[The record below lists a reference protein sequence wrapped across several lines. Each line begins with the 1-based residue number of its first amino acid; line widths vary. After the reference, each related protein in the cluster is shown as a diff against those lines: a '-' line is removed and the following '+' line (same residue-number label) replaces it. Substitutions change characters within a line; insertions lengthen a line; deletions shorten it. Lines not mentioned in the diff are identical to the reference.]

1 MNKKIFFKL
10 IGLITI
16 TGLIAFSC
24 SKGSSY
30 TAPKPPP
37 PAPGE
42 NSPGL
47 ITMYNMAF
55 APSSVTVTK
64 GTVVKW
70 QNNDGYAHTV
80 NSNDG
85 TTFSS
90 GTINGGDSFSYT
102 TTVAGTFNYHC
113 LIHGLPMSGILI
125 VNP

>member
-1 MNKKIFFKL
+1 MKKKNFFKV

-16 TGLIAFSC
+16 TGLIVFSC
-24 SKGSSY
+24 KKGSSN
-30 TAPKPPP
+30 TTP
-37 PAPGE
+37 PAGIIPV
-42 NSPGL
+42 N
-47 ITMYNMAF
+47 ITMQQMTFTPA
-55 APSSVTVTK
+55 SVTVTK
-64 GTVVKW
+64 GAVIKW

-90 GTINGGDSFSYT
+90 GNINGGGSFTYT

-113 LIHGLPMSGILI
+113 LIHGLPMSGTLI

>member
-1 MNKKIFFKL
+1 MNKKNFFKL
-10 IGLITI
+10 IGLIAI

-37 PAPGE
+37 PPGE
-42 NSPGL
+42 NSPVL

-85 TTFSS
+85 NTFSS

>member
-1 MNKKIFFKL
+1 MNEYNFFKL
-10 IGLITI
+10 IGIVAI
-16 TGLIAFSC
+16 TGLITYSC

-30 TAPKPPP
+30 TAPKPLDD
-37 PAPGE
+37 GT
-42 NSPGL
+42 SPVL

-55 APSSVTVTK
+55 APASVTVTK

-80 NSNDG
+80 DSNDG
-85 TTFSS
+85 ITFSS
-90 GTINGGDSFSYT
+90 GNINGGNSFTYT

-113 LIHGLPMSGILI
+113 LIHGLPMSGVLI

>member
-10 IGLITI
+10 IGLIAI
-16 TGLIAFSC
+16 TGMITFSC
-24 SKGSSY
+24 SKGKSY
-30 TAPKPPP
+30 IA
-37 PAPGE
+37 PAPLPGGT
-42 NSPGL
+42 SPV

-55 APSSVTVTK
+55 SPASVTVTK

-70 QNNDGYAHTV
+70 QNSDNYAHTV

-90 GTINGGDSFSYT
+90 GTIEGGGSFSYT

>member
-1 MNKKIFFKL
+1 MYKKNFFKL
-10 IGLITI
+10 IGLIGI
-16 TGLIAFSC
+16 TGLIAFAC

-37 PAPGE
+37 GDTSPVLITIHDMTFAPG
-42 NSPGL
+42 
-47 ITMYNMAF
+47 T
-55 APSSVTVTK
+55 VTVTK

-70 QNNDGYAHTV
+70 QNDDGYAHTV

-90 GTINGGDSFSYT
+90 GTINGGGSFTYT
-102 TTVAGTFNYHC
+102 TTLAGTFNYHC

>member
-1 MNKKIFFKL
+1 MNKKNFFKL
-10 IGLITI
+10 IGLIAFTGMITI
-16 TGLIAFSC
+16 SC
-24 SKGSSY
+24 SKGKSY
-30 TAPKPPP
+30 NA
-37 PAPGE
+37 PAPPQGGT
-42 NSPGL
+42 SPV

-55 APSSVTVTK
+55 SPASVSVTK

-70 QNNDGYAHTV
+70 QNNDSYAHTV

-90 GTINGGDSFSYT
+90 GTIEGGGSFSYT

>member
-1 MNKKIFFKL
+1 MNKKNFFKL
-10 IGLITI
+10 IGFIAI

-30 TAPKPPP
+30 TAPKPQ
-37 PAPGE
+37 PGGT
-42 NSPGL
+42 SPGL
-47 ITMYNMAF
+47 ITMYNMTF

-90 GTINGGDSFSYT
+90 GNINGGESFSYT

-113 LIHGLPMSGILI
+113 LIHGLPMSGVLI
-125 VNP
+125 VTP

>member
-1 MNKKIFFKL
+1 MKKKNFFTL
-10 IGLITI
+10 IGLIAI

-24 SKGSSY
+24 TKSNSN
-30 TAPKPPP
+30 TT
-37 PAPGE
+37 PAPLPDGTV
-42 NSPGL
+42 L
-47 ITMYNMAF
+47 ITMSNMAYY
-55 APSSVTVTK
+55 PSSVTVIK
-64 GTVVKW
+64 GAVVKW
-70 QNNDGYAHTV
+70 RNDDNYAHTV

-90 GTINGGDSFSYT
+90 GTIQGGSSFTYT